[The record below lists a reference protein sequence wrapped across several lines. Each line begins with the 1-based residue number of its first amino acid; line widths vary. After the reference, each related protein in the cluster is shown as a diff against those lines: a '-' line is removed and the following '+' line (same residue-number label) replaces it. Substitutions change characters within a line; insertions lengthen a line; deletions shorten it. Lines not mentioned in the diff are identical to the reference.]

1 MAGEPLTG
9 DGPGASVSMD
19 DPMDEARPLSIFRI
33 CALSATL
40 LLAACG
46 DDGADAG
53 AAPPATIVVLAEVAP
68 VEWRD
73 TLEALG
79 TARAN
84 ESVTLTAKVSETVRK
99 VGFDSGDIVRA
110 GDVIV
115 DLSSGAQLAGLEEAR
130 AAYQEAERQLA
141 RGQELAQKQLISAS
155 QLDTQRSTRDAAK
168 ARMDV
173 VRAQLSDRVIT
184 APFDGILGLRRV
196 STGTLVTPGTEIATL
211 DDISVIKLDF
221 TVPERYLAVLEK
233 GQDIAAHSETYPDR
247 EFAGQ
252 ITTVDSRVDPVTR
265 SVTVR
270 AELPNLE
277 RLLRPG
283 MLLSVRIYQS
293 PRQAIVVPEISVVQV
308 GTDAFVY
315 RVAQDQTATR
325 AKVTLGSRRRG
336 EVEVTS
342 GLAPGDTIVT
352 EGAVKLRDGARVA
365 AAPTATATPAAPA
378 AGAAEQ

>member
-1 MAGEPLTG
+1 MEA
-9 DGPGASVSMD
+9 
-19 DPMDEARPLSIFRI
+19 ARPLSIFRI
-33 CALSATL
+33 CTLAGVL
-40 LLAACG
+40 LLSGCG
-46 DDGADAG
+46 DPGADAD
-53 AAPPATIVVLAEVAP
+53 AAPPATIVVMAQVAP

-73 TLEALG
+73 TIEALG

-99 VGFDSGDIVRA
+99 VAFDSGDVVRA

-141 RGQELAQKQLISAS
+141 RSQELAQSKIISES

-196 STGTLVTPGTEIATL
+196 SPGSLVTPGTAIATL
-211 DDISVIKLDF
+211 DDISLIKLDF
-221 TVPERYLAVLEK
+221 TVPERYLAVLSQ
-233 GQDIAAHSETYPDR
+233 GQDIVAHSGAYPDR
-247 EFAGQ
+247 EFTGQ
-252 ITTVDSRVDPVTR
+252 VTSVDSRVDPVTR

-270 AELPNLE
+270 AELPNPE
-277 RLLRPG
+277 RMLRPG
-283 MLLSVRIYQS
+283 MLLSVRLYQAA
-293 PRQAIVVPEISVVQV
+293 RQALAVPEIAVLQI

-315 RVAQDQTATR
+315 RVSPDETASR
-325 AKVTLGSRRRG
+325 VRVTLGARRRG

-342 GLAPGDTIVT
+342 GLAAGDTIVT
-352 EGAVKLRDGARVA
+352 EGAVKLRDGARVS
-365 AAPTATATPAAPA
+365 AAPVA
-378 AGAAEQ
+378 AGS

>member
-1 MAGEPLTG
+1 MQRAFQ
-9 DGPGASVSMD
+9 
-19 DPMDEARPLSIFRI
+19 LSIFRV
-33 CALSATL
+33 CAGLAAAFPV
-40 LLAACG
+40 LLAGCG
-46 DDGADAG
+46 GAGPEAG
-53 AAPPATIVVLAEVAP
+53 EAPPATVVVMAKVASS
-68 VEWRD
+68 EWRD
-73 TLEALG
+73 SLEALG

-84 ESVTLTAKVSETVRK
+84 ESVTLTAKVSETVRR
-99 VGFDSGDIVRA
+99 VGFDSGDVVRA

-130 AAYQEAERQLA
+130 ASFRESERQLA
-141 RGQELAQKQLISAS
+141 RSQELAQTKIISES

-196 STGTLVTPGTEIATL
+196 SPGTLVTPGTAIATL

-221 TVPERYLAVLEK
+221 SVPERYLALLSK

-247 EFAGQ
+247 DFAGRVAS
-252 ITTVDSRVDPVTR
+252 VDSRVDPVTR

-270 AELPNLE
+270 ADVPNPD

-283 MLLSVRIYQS
+283 MLLAVRLYQA
-293 PRQAIVVPEISVVQV
+293 PRQAIVVPEIAVIQV

-315 RVAQDQTATR
+315 RVSKDQVAER
-325 AKVTLGSRRRG
+325 VKVSLGARRRG
-336 EVEVTS
+336 EVEITA
-342 GLAPGDTIVT
+342 GLAAGDTIVT
-352 EGAVKLRDGARVA
+352 EGSVKLREGARVA
-365 AAPTATATPAAPA
+365 AAPA
-378 AGAAEQ
+378 AGASGQ

>member
-1 MAGEPLTG
+1 MAAAL
-9 DGPGASVSMD
+9 GA
-19 DPMDEARPLSIFRI
+19 AGLI
-33 CALSATL
+33 
-40 LLAACG
+40 AACG
-46 DDGADAG
+46 DKVPSANE
-53 AAPPATIVVLAEVAP
+53 APPATIVVMSKVAP

-73 TLEALG
+73 TIEALG

-99 VGFDSGDIVRA
+99 VGFDSGDVVRA

-155 QLDTQRSTRDAAK
+155 LLDTQRSTRDAAK

-173 VRAQLSDRVIT
+173 VRASLSDRVIT

-196 STGTLVTPGTEIATL
+196 SPGSLVTPGTPIATL

-221 TVPERYLAVLEK
+221 TVPERYLAVLSK
-233 GQDIAAHSETYPDR
+233 GQDVAAHSDTYPDR
-247 EFAGQ
+247 DFAGKVAS
-252 ITTVDSRVDPVTR
+252 VDSRVDPVTR

-270 AELPNLE
+270 AELPNPD

-283 MLLSVRIYQS
+283 MLLSVRLYQA
-293 PRQAIVVPEISVVQV
+293 PRMTIVVPEIAVIQV

-315 RVAQDQTATR
+315 RVAEDQTASR
-325 AKVTLGSRRRG
+325 VKVALGARRRG
-336 EVEVTS
+336 EVEIAS
-342 GLAPGDTIVT
+342 GLSAGDTIVT

-365 AAPTATATPAAPA
+365 SAPPAA
-378 AGAAEQ
+378 AGK